1 MLPMLKNN
9 APNQKFSFSDA
20 DIRQRLDNLRNQPRS
35 SPPSPPSPPGSFNLP
50 LPRSGDTD
58 DNDSDIISSLNR

>member
-20 DIRQRLDNLRNQPRS
+20 DIRQRLDNLRNQPKS
-35 SPPSPPSPPGSFNLP
+35 SPPSPPSRPGSFNLP